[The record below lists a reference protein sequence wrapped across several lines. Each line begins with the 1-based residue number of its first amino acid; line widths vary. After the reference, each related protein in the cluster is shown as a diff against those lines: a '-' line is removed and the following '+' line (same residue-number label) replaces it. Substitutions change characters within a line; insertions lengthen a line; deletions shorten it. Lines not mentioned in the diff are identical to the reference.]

1 MSSQLDDVK
10 NFAEIT
16 KNEETL
22 LVSKERPIVL
32 LNKKDNE
39 YISSDV
45 ASSNNTYGV
54 MLAYTP
60 LHHLILRGNFISLIA
75 TSANVSDEPIV
86 YKDGD
91 AIEQLKG
98 IADYYL
104 VHNREIFTRVDDSIV
119 RGLI

>member
-1 MSSQLDDVK
+1 M
-10 NFAEIT
+10 
-16 KNEETL
+16 
-22 LVSKERPIVL
+22 L
-32 LNKKDNE
+32 LNKKENE

-45 ASSNNTYGV
+45 APNNNTYGV

-60 LHHLILRGNFISLIA
+60 LHHLILRGNFIALIA

-119 RGLI
+119 RVLI